1 MRFPAILLLPILLLA
16 TPSCYLGQ
24 ATVDAPLDGQAIAQL
39 EVGQSTANDVTRL
52 LGAPN
57 QVVELGTGSA
67 WLYQAQ
73 NGKQMGIWLLIF
85 GAFGQD
91 TRSDRCWVFFNEAG
105 ILTHVG
111 TTLEADQAEYHLA
124 GS

>member
-1 MRFPAILLLPILLLA
+1 MGHQLLLLA
-16 TPSCYLGQ
+16 GFILLPSCYLGQ
-24 ATVDAPLDGQAIAQL
+24 ATVDEPLDATAIARL
-39 EVGQSTANDVTRL
+39 EPGTSTADDVTRL

-73 NGKQMGIWLLIF
+73 QGKQMGLWLVAF

-91 TRSDRCWVFFNEAG
+91 TRSDRCWVFLDEAG
-105 ILTHVG
+105 RLTHIG
-111 TTLEADQAEYHLA
+111 STLAYDQAEYRIL
-124 GS
+124 GN

>member
-1 MRFPAILLLPILLLA
+1 MFFDANGNGTRDGGEIGLSGVTVTLLW
-16 TPSCYLGQ
+16 YG
-24 ATVDAPLDGQAIAQL
+24 DDGIK
-39 EVGQSTANDVTRL
+39 GTADDVTRL

-73 NGKQMGIWLLIF
+73 QGKQMGLWLVAF

-91 TRSDRCWVFFNEAG
+91 TRSDRCWVFLDEAG
-105 ILTHVG
+105 RLTHIG
-111 TTLEADQAEYHLA
+111 STLAYDQAEYRIL
-124 GS
+124 GN